1 MNALPFQ
8 GQTQFLH
15 ERFNRFRLKRETGL
29 TRRLTGINT
38 RLTVHAVEL
47 LGTVVERSEVAVAQ
61 LPGRGSSLLQ
71 LDPCKLLLP
80 HPLEH
85 TAPDLG
91 VAAKG
96 VDGLR

>member
-1 MNALPFQ
+1 MNTLPFQ
-8 GQTQFLH
+8 RQAQFLH
-15 ERFNRFRLKRETGL
+15 ERFNRFRLKRETGM

-38 RLTVHAVEL
+38 LLTVDAVEL
-47 LGTVVERSEVAVAQ
+47 LGAVVERSEAAVAQ
-61 LPGRGSSLLQ
+61 LPGRGSSLLK

-91 VAAKG
+91 VATQG
-96 VDGLR
+96 VDRLR